1 MYGRRDGE
9 MVWKSGILKVEN
21 MWKSR
26 KQRLRKLLIHA
37 CQCNVPI
44 APSLRCRR
52 TFASQCLA
60 VLRAF
65 IQRRF
70 SCCCCLGC
78 SARSSIAAILRVCS
92 TGWQPPARACT
103 QRATS
108 CALRLSCSTAARLL
122 VERLSRAAS
131 TTLRLCHAQA
141 FCAVRGRFH

>member
-1 MYGRRDGE
+1 
-9 MVWKSGILKVEN
+9 MVWKRGILKVEN

-26 KQRLRKLLIHA
+26 KQRLRKLLSSLNSSS
-37 CQCNVPI
+37 NVTSQLPQVCV
-44 APSLRCRR
+44 AG
-52 TFASQCLA
+52 TFGFALSVA

-103 QRATS
+103 QRAKS

-141 FCAVRGRFH
+141 FCTVRGRFH

>member
-1 MYGRRDGE
+1 MEKWHFESGKHVG
-9 MVWKSGILKVEN
+9 KSKATPPQTPFIIES
-21 MWKSR
+21 M
-26 KQRLRKLLIHA
+26 HP
-37 CQCNVPI
+37 NVTSQLPQVCV
-44 APSLRCRR
+44 AG
-52 TFASQCLA
+52 TFGFALSVA

-78 SARSSIAAILRVCS
+78 SACSSIAAILRVCS